1 MMLNNIHPR
10 GLSKDSDVKVY
21 SRPRATS
28 DAIKHQINPSINRK
42 PDVLIVHVG
51 TNDITNDIDT
61 ITNLQTIVNRVKK
74 KSSHSKLIISS
85 LVQRRDKENMENKVT
100 KLNNELKS
108 FCDENKTTYLCN
120 NNIDEFC
127 LGLIKLHPNKKGKA
141 FLAKNFIKGISE
153 TI

>member
-1 MMLNNIHPR
+1 MLNNIHPR

-21 SRPRATS
+21 SHPRATS
-28 DAIKHQINPSINRK
+28 DDIKHHINPSINRK

-51 TNDITNDIDT
+51 SNDITNDIDT

-74 KSSHSKLIISS
+74 KASHSKLIISS

-108 FCDENKTTYLCN
+108 FCDENKNY
-120 NNIDEFC
+120 
-127 LGLIKLHPNKKGKA
+127 
-141 FLAKNFIKGISE
+141 ISLQQ
-153 TI
+153 

>member
-1 MMLNNIHPR
+1 M
-10 GLSKDSDVKVY
+10 
-21 SRPRATS
+21 
-28 DAIKHQINPSINRK
+28 
-42 PDVLIVHVG
+42 VHVS
-51 TNDITNDIDT
+51 TNDITNEIDT

-100 KLNNELKS
+100 KLNNQLKG

-120 NNIDEFC
+120 NNIDESC
-127 LGLIKLHPNKKGKA
+127 LGLKKLYPNKKRKA
-141 FLAKNFIKGISE
+141 FLAKNFIKCISE